1 MIQAM
6 NRSTLAAMAVN
17 AALSAT
23 AIADVTGL
31 EVEYNGLFGGR
42 HVWSVYAVSND
53 SNHVMLQVRDH
64 RVTAGSMSGVQ
75 HNDFGGGTWNPQLTI
90 ITDQIA
96 NDSFVTVTGLWGA
109 SARTNLDPSFDPSTG
124 SVIPEGAGWL
134 TANPASNILFT
145 GGRIKIMQVAG
156 ETYGSGPGGLFYT
169 GMLTVGYKANPSA
182 TTMLYAENLTYWIG
196 GACVA
201 QSESASSGQLV
212 PYSFSNPQ
220 EWLVS
225 GIRPSSQGATLTI
238 TARGQLGTTTRFLT
252 VKADGVTIATN
263 VFGAGSG
270 ASACSATVSIATF
283 EIPPAQF
290 AELTGDGA
298 LAIRVE
304 PSLNATS
311 DGCANA
317 VLQVQLDYERDLV
330 DCDGNGVD
338 DECVLEANDCN
349 QNQVLDSCDI
359 TSGASADVNA
369 NGRPDECE
377 ADCNGNDLPDPWEI
391 SQGLV
396 PDCNQNGIPDA
407 CDIARGGTSTDV
419 DANGVPD
426 DCKADCNNN
435 DLPDAYEIAQ
445 GLVADCDNNAVPDS
459 CQIATAPGVD
469 CNSDGLLDA
478 CGPGTSDSD
487 CDNNAV
493 PDSCQI
499 AADAQL
505 DCNTDGVLD
514 SCQGGPNGS
523 DCDGNGIPDI
533 CDIANGAEDKNDNG
547 RLDSCELRYG
557 DLNLDGQVN
566 GTDLAGLLAVWGLSN
581 PPYGDLDGDGQ
592 VGGSDLSFLLA
603 RWGPVP

>member
-1 MIQAM
+1 MT
-6 NRSTLAAMAVN
+6 RCTLAAMAVN
-17 AALSAT
+17 AALSTT

-31 EVEYNGLFGGR
+31 EVEYNGLVGGR
-42 HVWSVYAVSND
+42 HVWSVYAVS
-53 SNHVMLQVRDH
+53 SNAQNVMLNVIGH
-64 RVTAGSMSGVQ
+64 TVVAGSMLGVQ
-75 HNDFGGGTWNPQLTI
+75 HNDFGGADGRWNPNYTVLA
-90 ITDQIA
+90 DQAA
-96 NDSFVTVTGLWGA
+96 NDSFVTLTGLSGA
-109 SARTNLDPSFDPSTG
+109 SARTNLDPMFG
-124 SVIPEGAGWL
+124 SGAGAEIPNGAGWF
-134 TANPASNILFT
+134 ASNPFT
-145 GGRIKIMQVAG
+145 LPAFTTGRIKIMQIAG
-156 ETYGSGPGGLFYT
+156 ETYSNDRGVFYT
-169 GMLTVGYKANPSA
+169 GRLTVGYKPNASSA
-182 TTMLYAENLTYWIG
+182 TPLYTENLTYSIG
-196 GACVA
+196 GPCVA

-212 PYSFSNPQ
+212 PYAFSNPQ

-225 GIRPSSQGATLTI
+225 GIRPSSQGATLTV

-270 ASACSATVSIATF
+270 ASACSATASSATF

-290 AELTGDGA
+290 AALMSDGV
-298 LAIRVE
+298 LAIRIE

-317 VLQVQLDYERDLV
+317 VLQVQLDYERDLI

-338 DECVLEANDCN
+338 DECALGLSDCN
-349 QNQVLDSCDI
+349 QNQVPDSCDI
-359 TSGASADVNA
+359 ASGTSLDVNA

-377 ADCNGNDLPDPWEI
+377 ADCNGNDLPDQWEI

-396 PDCNQNGIPDA
+396 PDCNQNGIPDS

-435 DLPDAYEIAQ
+435 GLPDAYEIAQ
-445 GLVADCDNNAVPDS
+445 GLVTDCDS
-459 CQIATAPGVD
+459 
-469 CNSDGLLDA
+469 
-478 CGPGTSDSD
+478 
-487 CDNNAV
+487 NAV

-505 DCNTDGVLD
+505 DCNADGILD
-514 SCQGGPNGS
+514 SCQGGPDGS
-523 DCDGNGIPDI
+523 DCDGNGIADV
-533 CDIANGAEDKNDNG
+533 CDILNGAEDKNDNG

-566 GTDLAGLLAVWGLSN
+566 GTDLAGLLAVWGLPN